1 MQVVVLTDILEKVA
15 GCFRHGV
22 EIGCILGFVLRIGL
36 LRRTTKC
43 FVGFPMGFL
52 AVTAAVPLILAF
64 GAAFER
70 LVCLSLVAFGA
81 SLLSGFHCRKV
92 VKTRR
97 QEIDRT
103 VQQTVRRWMP
113 RKGVLVI
120 CCGWNLA
127 GFFSMAKSSDR
138 TGM

>member
-15 GCFRHGV
+15 DYFRHGV

-36 LRRTTKC
+36 LRRTTKY

-52 AVTAAVPLILAF
+52 AVTAAVPLTLAF

-70 LVCLSLVAFGA
+70 LVCPVAFGA

-92 VKTRR
+92 VKTKR